1 MEPQPAVEEQQQPT
15 MEPQP
20 AVEEQQQP
28 TMEPQPAVEEQPQ
41 QNSSGADPENASKID
56 EEQSE
61 NQLSN
66 NLTNTDQKE
75 KKHDMIG
82 EEDE

>member
-1 MEPQPAVEEQQQPT
+1 MEPQPAAEQQQPTMEQQQPT
-15 MEPQP
+15 MEP
-20 AVEEQQQP
+20 
-28 TMEPQPAVEEQPQ
+28 QPQ
-41 QNSSGADPENASKID
+41 QNSSGADPENTSKID

-82 EEDE
+82 EEDA

>member
-1 MEPQPAVEEQQQPT
+1 MEPQP
-15 MEPQP
+15 
-20 AVEEQQQP
+20 
-28 TMEPQPAVEEQPQ
+28 Q
-41 QNSSGADPENASKID
+41 QNPPDADPENSSKID

-75 KKHDMIG
+75 KKQDM
-82 EEDE
+82 EDA